1 MVSLT
6 QGLKLK
12 DYLKT
17 LKNNFKTLE
26 LYYLFTQDNNKT
38 LKTLEL
44 T

>member
-12 DYLKT
+12 DYLK
-17 LKNNFKTLE
+17 NNFKTLG